1 MMKPP
6 IKNQSFGNLSRDS
19 GMIEMENRSTNGHS
33 RSASNATSCYSDD
46 TGFNDQIYLDTT
58 QPRRIGENCR
68 INTKSWIILISFILS
83 LLACLCYA
91 YLPILVVKILQSFIN
106 IQPNGEFYNF
116 WQQSTEPTEVGI
128 HFFHVENPW
137 AVENGLEKLKLKETG
152 RYYFKQRFIREV
164 HDFNEDNSIV
174 NFTERRY
181 FYFDE
186 EKTKLSLD
194 ANITVV
200 NVPFA
205 AMSTLVPNFVE
216 NSFGLNLFSHFSYRG
231 INDFFTSH
239 NQTLFINTTI
249 RELLYGYHLNILDT
263 AESYNNM
270 FNKFGFDI
278 MPTKFF
284 PNNSFGIMNGR
295 NGTPDGPYEMY
306 TGFAGTQQK
315 FGHIKTWNNKTKL
328 NMWKKDSCN
337 AINGTD
343 GTIFPAGVS
352 TTDRLDFFI
361 PDICRSLFITFQE
374 KSSYKGIE
382 TYLFSAPDS
391 VLAGRH
397 TNPDNE
403 CFCIEEDEV
412 LAERRCVDGIFDL
425 AGCQE
430 GIPLII
436 SLPHFLGADPRV
448 TAEIEGLKP
457 DPQKHRPELH
467 IEPTMGLVIHGD
479 SRLQMSIRVVPNEN
493 MNGFN
498 KLRDELYIPI
508 FWGYKKL
515 GMSDETARSLKLRL
529 FTPVK
534 IVKFILISLI
544 VGGLLLSIYGFF
556 RWIIFSKK
564 STYFNE
570 YDTEK
575 AAKKLDEKM
584 YLNSETMKMIPRIES
599 ATSDFVDSKS
609 SSNSLIDHSRQ
620 SSALEL
626 KSLVN
631 CVETDI

>member
-1 MMKPP
+1 MRPP
-6 IKNQSFGNLSRDS
+6 VKNQSLGNLSRDS
-19 GMIEMENRSTNGHS
+19 GVLEMDNRSSGHS
-33 RSASNATSCYSDD
+33 RSASNATSCYSND
-46 TGFNDQIYLDTT
+46 TGFNDQVYIDTT
-58 QPRRIGENCR
+58 LPRIGQKINCR
-68 INTKSWIILISFILS
+68 INSKSWIILIAFIIS
-83 LLACLCYA
+83 LLSCLCYA
-91 YLPILVVKILQSFIN
+91 YLPLIVTKILQTFIN
-106 IQPNGEFYNF
+106 IKPNGEFYNF
-116 WQQSTEPTEVGI
+116 WLQSVEPTEVGI
-128 HFFHVENPW
+128 HFFHIENPW
-137 AVENGLEKLKLKETG
+137 AVENGLEKLKIKETG
-152 RYYFKQRFIREV
+152 RYYFKQRFIHEV
-164 HDFNEDNSIV
+164 HGFNDDNSIV

-186 EKTKLSLD
+186 EKNDLSLD

-205 AMSTLVPNFVE
+205 AMSTLVPNYLE

-231 INDFFTSH
+231 INEFFVSH

-249 RELLYGYHLNILDT
+249 RELLYGYRLNILDT
-263 AESYNNM
+263 AESYNSM

-278 MPTKFF
+278 MPTEFF

-306 TGFAGTQQK
+306 TGLANTQNK
-315 FGHIKTWNNKTKL
+315 FGYIKTWKNKTKL
-328 NMWKKDSCN
+328 DIWKSDSCN

-352 TTDRLDFFI
+352 MNDRLDFFI

-374 KSSYKGIE
+374 KSSYKGIQ
-382 TYLFSAPDS
+382 TYLFSAPND

-403 CFCIEEDEV
+403 CFCIEEDEE
-412 LAERRCVDGIFDL
+412 LAEKRCVDGIFDL
-425 AGCQE
+425 AGCQN

-436 SLPHFLGADPRV
+436 SLPHFLGADHRV
-448 TAEIEGLKP
+448 VEQIEGLKP
-457 DPQKHRPELH
+457 DPVKHRPELH

-515 GMSDETARSLKLRL
+515 GMSDETAQSLKSRL

-534 IVKFILISLI
+534 IVKFTLISLI
-544 VGGLLLSIYGFF
+544 VGGLILAIYGFF
-556 RWIIFSKK
+556 RWVIFNKK
-564 STYFNE
+564 ITYFNNE
-570 YDTEK
+570 YDTEN
-575 AAKKLDEKM
+575 AAKQMDEK
-584 YLNSETMKMIPRIES
+584 YFSETAKMIPRVES

-609 SSNSLIDHSRQ
+609 VTGNNSLENSPQ
-620 SSALEL
+620 SSELEL